1 MSPLSV
7 LSAPRVPRRTSR
19 IVIVLRL
26 FLGLIFTLA
35 GINGFFLYFGL
46 EPFLPKSPAAIE
58 LLGTGYLLV
67 MEKSVELIFG
77 LILLSGRFI
86 PLTLMI
92 LFPITVNILAFHLF
106 MDPNLVFPVI
116 GMFLVH
122 VYLLWTK
129 KEHYMPLLAN

>member
-1 MSPLSV
+1 MPL
-7 LSAPRVPRRTSR
+7 LSSARRVPRGSNR
-19 IVIVLRL
+19 IVTVLRL

-58 LLGTGYLLV
+58 LLGTGYLLI
-67 MEKSVELIFG
+67 MEKSVELILG
-77 LILLSGRFI
+77 LLLLSGRFI
-86 PLTLMI
+86 PLTLMV

-122 VYLLWTK
+122 VYLLWTM
-129 KEHYMPLLAN
+129 KESYKILLTP